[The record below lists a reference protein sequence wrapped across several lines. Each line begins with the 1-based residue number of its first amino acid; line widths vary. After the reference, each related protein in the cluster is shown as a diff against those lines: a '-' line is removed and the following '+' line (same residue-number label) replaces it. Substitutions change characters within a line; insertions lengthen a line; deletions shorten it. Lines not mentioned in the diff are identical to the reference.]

1 MNRYQELKS
10 ALKAESHTWLVTGAA
25 GFIGSHL
32 VETLLKLNQNV
43 FGLDNFSTGKQENLE
58 DIKRGATP
66 EQWNSFQF
74 MEGDIADL
82 NTCEQVCEGV
92 DYVVHQGALGSVPRS
107 IENPLASHRSN
118 DIGMIN
124 MLVASRDAKVRR
136 FVYASSSSV
145 YGDDP
150 KLPKVE
156 DRIGKALSPYAA
168 TKLVNE
174 IYADVFAKS
183 YGLEAIGLR
192 YFNVFGARQDPN
204 GAYAAVIPKW
214 VSSIL
219 SREQVYVNGTGET
232 SRDFCYIDNV
242 VQVNLLAALT
252 SEKRAINQVYN
263 VAVNDRTSLNDLFV
277 IIRDLLQKRDPELQV
292 ASPKH
297 RDFRKGDV
305 MHTLAD
311 ISKSKTLLGY
321 QPTHSLREGLEAAID
336 WYRENL

>member
-1 MNRYQELKS
+1 MNHYEKIKS

-43 FGLDNFSTGKQENLE
+43 VGLDNFATGKQENLE
-58 DIKRGATP
+58 DIKKGATP

-74 MEGDIADL
+74 VEGDIADL

-124 MLVASRDAKVRR
+124 MLVASRDAKVLR

-150 KLPKVE
+150 ELPKVE
-156 DRIGKALSPYAA
+156 DHIGKALSPYAA
-168 TKLVNE
+168 TKLANE
-174 IYADVFAKS
+174 IYAEVFARC
-183 YGLEAIGLR
+183 YGLQAIGLR

-204 GAYAAVIPKW
+204 GAYAAVIPQW
-214 VSSIL
+214 VSNIL
-219 SREQVYVNGTGET
+219 RREQVYVNGTGET

-242 VQVNLLAALT
+242 VQVNLLAAVT

-292 ASPKH
+292 ASPEH

-311 ISKSKTLLGY
+311 IRKSKTLLGY
-321 QPTHSLREGLEAAID
+321 EPTHSLRQGLEAAID

>member
-1 MNRYQELKS
+1 MS
-10 ALKAESHTWLVTGAA
+10 ALKAGSHTWLVTGAA

-43 FGLDNFSTGKQENLE
+43 VGLDNFATGKRENLE
-58 DIKRGATP
+58 DVKRGATP
-66 EQWNSFQF
+66 EQWNAFQF
-74 MEGDIADL
+74 VEGDIADL
-82 NTCEQVCEGV
+82 NTCEQACQGI
-92 DYVVHQGALGSVPRS
+92 DYVLHQGALGSVPRS

-150 KLPKVE
+150 ELPKVE

-174 IYADVFAKS
+174 IYAEVFARC

-204 GAYAAVIPKW
+204 GAYAAVIPQW
-214 VSSIL
+214 VSNIL
-219 SREQVYVNGTGET
+219 RRDQVYVNGTGET
-232 SRDFCYIDNV
+232 SRDFCYIENV

-252 SEKRAINQVYN
+252 TEKPAINQVYN
-263 VAVNDRTSLNDLFV
+263 VAISDRTSLNDLFV
-277 IIRDLLQKRDPELQV
+277 MIRDLLQQRDPELQV

-321 QPTHSLREGLEAAID
+321 QPTHSLREGLETAID